1 MARKKG
7 GHGGGGHGWFVT
19 FADLMGLL
27 MSFFVML
34 VAFSTQDQAKMKLVA
49 GSMRDAFGMQRENRF
64 ASMIEMDGTPTKPF
78 LKNAKFLP
86 PEEGTDQAGP
96 LVVEKRDE
104 GLDLATNDRT
114 FGLAAAT
121 LRQAIADLPE
131 IAELSKNLIVQE
143 NKDGL
148 DVSLVDQSG
157 RSMFPD
163 GSVEPYPYVRDALR
177 RLVPA
182 LKKLS
187 NRIEIT
193 GHTAAPPA
201 GVQPDVSPWELSVG
215 RAASIRKI
223 LVEYGLPQDRFKAIV
238 GKADADP
245 LFPDNPQLPANRRV
259 DLLLIREAP
268 PLPAGRKL

>member
-34 VAFSTQDQAKMKLVA
+34 VAFYTQDQAKMKLVA

-64 ASMIEMDGTPTKPF
+64 ASMIEMNGTPTKPF
-78 LKNAKFLP
+78 LKNVKFLP

-96 LVVEKRDE
+96 LVGEKRDE

-131 IAELSKNLIVQE
+131 IAELSKNLIVHE

-148 DVSLVDQSG
+148 DVSLVDQTG

-177 RLVPA
+177 KLTPA

-193 GHTAAPPA
+193 GHTAVAPP

-223 LVEYGLPQDRFKAIV
+223 LVESGLPQDRFMAIT
-238 GKADADP
+238 GKADTDP

-259 DLLLIREAP
+259 ELLLIREAP

>member
-7 GHGGGGHGWFVT
+7 GGHGGGHGWFVT

-96 LVVEKRDE
+96 LVGEKRDE

-148 DVSLVDQSG
+148 DVALVDQTG

-177 RLVPA
+177 KLTPA

-193 GHTAAPPA
+193 GHTATPLN
-201 GVQPDVSPWELSVG
+201 GSQPENAPWELSVG
-215 RAASIRKI
+215 RAAAIRKI
-223 LVEYGLPQDRFKAIV
+223 LVESGLPQDRFQAII
-238 GKADADP
+238 GKADTDP

-268 PLPAGRKL
+268 PLPAGKKL